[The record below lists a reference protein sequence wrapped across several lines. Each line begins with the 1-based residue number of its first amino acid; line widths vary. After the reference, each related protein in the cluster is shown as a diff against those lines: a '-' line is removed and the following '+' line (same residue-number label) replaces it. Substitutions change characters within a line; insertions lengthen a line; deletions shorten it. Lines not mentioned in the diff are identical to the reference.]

1 MLPLTALI
9 AEAEMPLSLAIIG
22 AGDLGMRVAGLR
34 AALGDSVYA
43 IRRRQVPMPDG
54 VQSVIGDMHQI
65 ESLQRLPKNPDVML
79 FCATPDERTEQSY
92 RHTFLEGLRKATQAL
107 QPKRIFFISST
118 AVYAQN
124 NGQWVD
130 EKSAVNPVRFNGR
143 VLREAELLC
152 LETSGNTVLRL
163 SGLTG
168 PGRSMLINKALL
180 GEAIENTWT
189 NRIHIDDAA
198 SAISFLMNLNQIP
211 SVINVTDD
219 LPALQIDVVNW
230 IRSKQQLPE
239 LQRSESEAS
248 GKKISNARLK
258 ALGWVPKY
266 PSYKEIYL

>member
-1 MLPLTALI
+1 MLPLTVVF

-22 AGDLGMRVAGLR
+22 AGDLGLRVAQKR
-34 AALGDSVYA
+34 AILGDAVWA
-43 IRRRQVPMPDG
+43 MRRRTLPMPAG
-54 VQSVIGDMHQI
+54 VNAVIGDMHQA
-65 ESLQRLPKNPDVML
+65 ESLQLMPKKPDWLL

-92 RHTFLEGLRKATQAL
+92 RHVFLDGLQNAMQTL
-107 QPKRIFFISST
+107 QPKRTIFISST

-130 EKSAVNPVRFNGR
+130 EASDVHPVRFNGK
-143 VLREAELLC
+143 VLYEAEQLC
-152 LETSGNTVLRL
+152 LQAPGNVVLRL

-168 PGRSMLINKALL
+168 PNRTMLINKAIL
-180 GEAIENTWT
+180 GTDIQNTWT

-211 SVINVTDD
+211 SAINVTDD

-239 LQRSESEAS
+239 LQLSELQVS
-248 GKKISNARLK
+248 GKRISNARLK

-266 PSYKEIYL
+266 PSYKEIYM